1 MRGDIAVLF
10 LVPFAEK
17 KTCNINYS
25 HHLRSGLKNSVSGN
39 IVNKNCEDFRSKC
52 PLNVAIE
59 MFGDKWTL
67 LIVRDLFFFSVR
79 TFNQLLEI
87 DESISTGTL
96 TTRIQKLQE
105 NGIIDRQ
112 QSETD
117 RRSVNY
123 RLTEVGRGLEPIMVE
138 MVLWVADYNLADL
151 PEESVAMLRAEKT
164 FKNVC
169 TDEAVEDKDAA

>member
-1 MRGDIAVLF
+1 M
-10 LVPFAEK
+10 
-17 KTCNINYS
+17 
-25 HHLRSGLKNSVSGN
+25 
-39 IVNKNCEDFRSKC
+39 NKNCEGLRSDC

-67 LIVRDLFFFSVR
+67 LIVRDLFFHSVR

-105 NGIIDRQ
+105 NGIVDRQ

-123 RLTEVGRGLEPIMVE
+123 KLTDVGRALEPIMVE
-138 MVLWVADYNLADL
+138 MVLWVADNGLAEFSQKD
-151 PEESVAMLRAEKT
+151 VVKLREQRSFKDVCNEMDADGTVEK
-164 FKNVC
+164 V
-169 TDEAVEDKDAA
+169 DAA

>member
-1 MRGDIAVLF
+1 M
-10 LVPFAEK
+10 K
-17 KTCNINYS
+17 
-25 HHLRSGLKNSVSGN
+25 
-39 IVNKNCEDFRSKC
+39 KNCENFRSEC
-52 PLNVAIE
+52 PLNVAVEI
-59 MFGDKWTL
+59 FGDKWTL

-96 TTRIQKLQE
+96 TTRIQQLQD

-123 RLTEVGRGLEPIMVE
+123 KLTKFGRALEPILVE
-138 MVLWVADYNLADL
+138 MVLWIVDSNLASL

-164 FKNVC
+164 FKNIC
-169 TDEAVEDKDAA
+169 NEDVIENEDAA

>member
-1 MRGDIAVLF
+1 
-10 LVPFAEK
+10 
-17 KTCNINYS
+17 
-25 HHLRSGLKNSVSGN
+25 
-39 IVNKNCEDFRSKC
+39 
-52 PLNVAIE
+52 

-67 LIVRDLFFFSVR
+67 LIVRDLFFHSVR

-123 RLTEVGRGLEPIMVE
+123 KLTDVGKGLEQVMIE
-138 MVLWVADYNLADL
+138 MVLWVADNELADM
-151 PEESVAMLRAEKT
+151 PIEHVAKLREKRS
-164 FKNVC
+164 FQDVC
-169 TDEAVEDKDAA
+169 TDTIIENEDAA

>member
-1 MRGDIAVLF
+1 M
-10 LVPFAEK
+10 
-17 KTCNINYS
+17 NN
-25 HHLRSGLKNSVSGN
+25 
-39 IVNKNCEDFRSKC
+39 NCENFRSLC

-67 LIVRDLFFFSVR
+67 LIVRDLFFHSVR

-123 RLTEVGRGLEPIMVE
+123 KLTDVGKGLEQVMIE
-138 MVLWVADYNLADL
+138 MVLWVADNELADM
-151 PEESVAMLRAEKT
+151 PIEHVAKLREKRS
-164 FKNVC
+164 FQDVC
-169 TDEAVEDKDAA
+169 TDTIIENEDAA

>member
-1 MRGDIAVLF
+1 M
-10 LVPFAEK
+10 
-17 KTCNINYS
+17 
-25 HHLRSGLKNSVSGN
+25 
-39 IVNKNCEDFRSKC
+39 C

-67 LIVRDLFFFSVR
+67 LIVRDLFFHSVR

-105 NGIIDRQ
+105 NGIVDRQ

-123 RLTEVGRGLEPIMVE
+123 KLTDVGRSLEPVMVE
-138 MVLWVADYNLADL
+138 MVLWVADNELADL
-151 PEESVAMLRAEKT
+151 PKVHVEELREKRS
-164 FKNVC
+164 FQDVC
-169 TDEAVEDKDAA
+169 SEEINDEVIENEDAA

>member
-1 MRGDIAVLF
+1 MVL
-10 LVPFAEK
+10 
-17 KTCNINYS
+17 IS
-25 HHLRSGLKNSVSGN
+25 NSYAQKAIGY
-39 IVNKNCEDFRSKC
+39 IVNNNCENFRSLC

-67 LIVRDLFFFSVR
+67 LIVRDLFFHSVR

-123 RLTEVGRGLEPIMVE
+123 KLTDVGRGLEQVMIE
-138 MVLWVADYNLADL
+138 MVLWVADNELADM
-151 PEESVAMLRAEKT
+151 PIEHVAKLREKRS
-164 FKNVC
+164 FQDVC
-169 TDEAVEDKDAA
+169 TDTIIENEDAA